1 MKKMKKNRSYT
12 RMLALGFGLII
23 LAGALLLSLPVSSKS
38 GTWTPFLN
46 ALFTS
51 TSATCVTGLVV
62 ADTYR
67 HWSLFGQLVIL
78 GQIQIGGLGFITIGA
93 YLNILLKKR
102 IGLRGRTAIHESV
115 STLEIAGVVRL
126 VKKIIQGTLLFE
138 LCGALLLMIR
148 FIPQFGVGRGIY
160 FGIFHSVSAFCNAGF
175 DLMGIR
181 ESYSSLTAY
190 EGDALVNLT
199 IMALIL
205 IGGAGFL
212 VWDDFARNRF
222 RVKKYML
229 HTKIVLSAS
238 AVLVFGG
245 AALFWMLEN
254 DGLFAGMTLKQKA
267 LGALFAAVTPR
278 TAGFNTTD
286 LAGMSEASKLL
297 NMLLMFIGG
306 GSGST
311 AGGVKITTFVV
322 MLFSA
327 WATIRRTPGV
337 NIFGRRLEE
346 DAVRRASA
354 IVMCNITLIFVVSL
368 LLLALQPLGFT
379 DVFTETVSAMST
391 VGLSTG
397 ITRELVPLS
406 KVALILLM
414 YCGRLGSL
422 SFALVFAQRSIVPP
436 VQQPVEKIVVG

>member
-397 ITRELVPLS
+397 ITRDLVPLS

>member
-23 LAGALLLSLPVSSKS
+23 LAGALLLSLPVSSRS

-245 AALFWMLEN
+245 AALFWILEN
-254 DGLFAGMTLKQKA
+254 DGLFAGMTVKQKA

-354 IVMCNITLIFVVSL
+354 IVMCNITLILAASL

>member
-245 AALFWMLEN
+245 AALFWILEN

-354 IVMCNITLIFVVSL
+354 IVMCNITLILAVSL

>member
-245 AALFWMLEN
+245 AALFWILEN
-254 DGLFAGMTLKQKA
+254 DGLFAGMTVKQKA

-346 DAVRRASA
+346 DAIRRASA